1 VLSYTGTSQTSNGR
15 RGARFVV
22 RADSVSVKYS
32 FIFFSLM
39 TMEAVLTA
47 LLFDYLVFKCLFD
60 LELVTFSHLQDFYSV
75 LGVSKNASKPEI
87 KSGMYSVYLLSFVN

>member
-1 VLSYTGTSQTSNGR
+1 
-15 RGARFVV
+15 
-22 RADSVSVKYS
+22 
-32 FIFFSLM
+32 M
-39 TMEAVLTA
+39 TA